1 VTTALYNTGFGSSSR
16 LYEQAPAQ
24 LGMTPATYRQGGKST
39 HIGYTIVDCPLGR
52 LLIAATEK
60 GICAICLGD
69 SDTDLETALFSEY
82 PAAEIQRDGVELS
95 QWVNALLNH
104 LSGQQ
109 PQLDLP
115 IDVQATAFQWRVWE
129 SLRAIPY
136 GSTRSYSAIAQ
147 ELGDPKAARA
157 VARACATNPVA
168 IVVPCHRVV
177 REDGSLGGYRWG
189 LERKQQLLAQES
201 MNNNR

>member
-1 VTTALYNTGFGSSSR
+1 
-16 LYEQAPAQ
+16 
-24 LGMTPATYRQGGKST
+24 GGKSM

-69 SDTDLETALFSEY
+69 ADAVLETALFNEY
-82 PAAEIQRDGVELS
+82 PAAEIQRDGVQLS
-95 QWVNALLNH
+95 HWVEALLLH
-104 LSGQQ
+104 LSGQD

-115 IDVQATAFQWRVWE
+115 IDVQATAFQWRVWQA
-129 SLRAIPY
+129 LRTIPY
-136 GSTRSYSAIAQ
+136 GSTRSYSEIADAV
-147 ELGDPKAARA
+147 GDAKAARA

-168 IVVPCHRVV
+168 LVVPCHRVV

-189 LERKQQLLAQES
+189 LERKRQ
-201 MNNNR
+201 